1 MITGWKDD
9 PFAEIPRPCPFCGCE
24 LDRNVDEEGA
34 YFTHPEL
41 AIGGYGLL
49 RGVTTPGPVRGKCMM
64 SDITIVDGSGDVAR
78 WNRRPSFWQRVYDLV
93 LG

>member
-34 YFTHPEL
+34 YFTHPL
-41 AIGGYGLL
+41 HRTAAMGKL
-49 RGVTTPGPVRGKCMM
+49 VRDICMM
-64 SDITIVDGSGDVAR
+64 RDVALVDGSGDVAR
-78 WNRRPSFWQRVYDLV
+78 WNRRPSFWQRIYDLV